1 MWTRLNVWKSH
12 TESGFGGGLP
22 VPNAGPKA
30 WPVGSHTRA
39 FSSRDVCGC
48 ITDIGTL
55 RVGVSTKFERLPVLV
70 VQSTLLLPLATSD
83 QYLMIPHDPF
93 GQLRNLDKTS
103 PQFPE
108 QVSNFLHGDVYQ
120 SVFPGLESDNLVWFV
135 EYLDGVSLHPSV
147 LHCVAL
153 RTVVGSCWYFK
164 SYNPDVQ
171 GILARAREDL
181 WRQGSAPEIV
191 YTSRVSSGPYTRGYL

>member
-1 MWTRLNVWKSH
+1 M
-12 TESGFGGGLP
+12 
-22 VPNAGPKA
+22 
-30 WPVGSHTRA
+30 
-39 FSSRDVCGC
+39 
-48 ITDIGTL
+48 
-55 RVGVSTKFERLPVLV
+55 
-70 VQSTLLLPLATSD
+70 QSTLLLPLATSD

-103 PQFPE
+103 LLFPE

-164 SYNPDVQ
+164 SCNPDVQ